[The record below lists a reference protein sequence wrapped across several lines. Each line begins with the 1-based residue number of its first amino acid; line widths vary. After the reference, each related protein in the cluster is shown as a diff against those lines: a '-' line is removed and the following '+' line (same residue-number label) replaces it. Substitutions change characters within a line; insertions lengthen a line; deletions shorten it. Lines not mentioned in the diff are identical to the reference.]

1 MPSVSTHNPHT
12 QAFRAIPIMFVALAL
27 VIVGVWSWEAAA
39 QQAPTDK
46 SRFTGTLDLI
56 YRQKYN
62 EAIIEIERVLE
73 ADPGD
78 GEALTYLATAH
89 LYQDHAYTK
98 ALKDFDAA
106 FQAGGGATFVV
117 THSHENFSTGLVV
130 DYCRGWLHLR
140 ADGVAFVPVDSSH
153 GFKSKYNE
161 LKEFKIN
168 RLSKK
173 VFHIKVGENNRNF
186 RGRTNTEAEPLLVVA
201 LYKNFSRN

>member
-1 MPSVSTHNPHT
+1 MLSRSQWPHT
-12 QAFRAIPIMFVALAL
+12 QAPAITTIFLACAL
-27 VIVGVWSWEAAA
+27 VVVAVWKSDAAA
-39 QQAPTDK
+39 LQAPTDR
-46 SRFTGTLDLI
+46 STLNVIRNLI

-73 ADPGD
+73 AEPLD

-89 LYQDHAYTK
+89 LYQEPAYTK
-98 ALKDFDAA
+98 ALKEFDTA

-140 ADGVAFVPVDSSH
+140 GDGVEFAPVDSGH
-153 GFKSKYNE
+153 GFKAKYSE

-186 RGRTNTEAEPLLVVA
+186 RGRTNSEAESLLIVA
-201 LYKNFSRN
+201 LYKNFSSN